1 MQIQTVRAVYS
12 GSVTRK
18 LTFTGI
24 KPVIVSGDMDAT
36 IIEFSIPSQYDGFN
50 RFIEWNVQIKDT
62 NGKYVYPLYEITDDR
77 FTVPHEITYFG
88 NGKEASFSLILTNGD
103 VVEKSIP
110 LTVPVIWASDA
121 LELHDGDDFKKIF
134 NAFVSA
140 IYHTGEFTDE
150 TYSPSTIE
158 FTTVTGSKYIL
169 NIPLPYL
176 DENHKIMWRFIPEI
190 PIEKIEGLNEALAEL
205 SGAIMTETS
214 ERKAAD
220 TEIAQNLT
228 AEIGRAK
235 SEEKTIADNLA
246 AEVNRAITAEQTIS
260 DNLTAEVDRATASEQ
275 AIADDLTAEVNRAK
289 GAEQTNA
296 AAIANEVTRAK
307 AEENRLNT
315 ALTDET
321 TERKN
326 ADTALTERISTEEST
341 RESADNT
348 LQDNID
354 AEATARASAD
364 ASLRTDLNAEITAR
378 TDKDA
383 ELSGAIT
390 TETSERKS
398 ADSTL
403 QSNIDNEAST
413 RASADST
420 LQSNI
425 DSEESARIAGDN
437 ALQTNIN
444 NEASARA
451 SADSTLQSNIDAE
464 ESARIAGDNAL
475 QTSKQDTIISRVLT
489 IPQTGWTDKV
499 QVLTVSGLTEEHRI
513 IMTYELSSSYIAT
526 LANVQIQS
534 HTGGSITFV
543 CDDTPTGDV
552 LVDITVY

>member
-205 SGAIMTETS
+205 SGAITTEAN
-214 ERKAAD
+214 ERQAAD
-220 TEIAQNLT
+220 DVL
-228 AEIGRAK
+228 
-235 SEEKTIADNLA
+235 
-246 AEVNRAITAEQTIS
+246 
-260 DNLTAEVDRATASEQ
+260 
-275 AIADDLTAEVNRAK
+275 
-289 GAEQTNA
+289 QTN
-296 AAIANEVTRAK
+296 INNEASARASADSTLQSNID
-307 AEENRLNT
+307 AEES
-315 ALTDET
+315 A
-321 TERKN
+321 RKT
-326 ADTALTERISTEEST
+326 ADTALAERIATEEST

-354 AEATARASAD
+354 AEATARESAD

-390 TETSERKS
+390 TESNERKS

-420 LQSNI
+420 LQSSI
-425 DSEESARIAGDN
+425 DSEESARKTADN
-437 ALQTNIN
+437 TLQTNIN

-499 QVLTVSGLTEEHRI
+499 QVLAVTGLTEEHRI

>member
-36 IIEFSIPSQYDGFN
+36 IIEFSIPSQYDGFK
-50 RFIEWNVQIKDT
+50 RYIEWNVQIKDT

-140 IYHTGEFTDE
+140 IYRTGEFTDE

-158 FTTVTGSKYIL
+158 FTTVSGSKYIL

-176 DENHKIMWRFIPEI
+176 DEDHKIAWRFIPEI
-190 PIEKIEGLNEALAEL
+190 PIEKIDGLNEAL
-205 SGAIMTETS
+205 
-214 ERKAAD
+214 
-220 TEIAQNLT
+220 
-228 AEIGRAK
+228 
-235 SEEKTIADNLA
+235 
-246 AEVNRAITAEQTIS
+246 
-260 DNLTAEVDRATASEQ
+260 
-275 AIADDLTAEVNRAK
+275 
-289 GAEQTNA
+289 
-296 AAIANEVTRAK
+296 
-307 AEENRLNT
+307 
-315 ALTDET
+315 
-321 TERKN
+321 
-326 ADTALTERISTEEST
+326 
-341 RESADNT
+341 
-348 LQDNID
+348 
-354 AEATARASAD
+354 
-364 ASLRTDLNAEITAR
+364 
-378 TDKDA
+378 A

-390 TETSERKS
+390 TETSERKA
-398 ADSTL
+398 ADTTL
-403 QSNIDNEAST
+403 QTNINNEAST

-425 DSEESARIAGDN
+425 DSEESARKTADN
-437 ALQTNIN
+437 VLQTNIN

-499 QVLTVSGLTEEHRI
+499 QVLAVTGLTEEHRI

>member
-36 IIEFSIPSQYDGFN
+36 IIEFSIPSQYDGFK
-50 RFIEWNVQIKDT
+50 RYIEWNVQIKDT

-88 NGKEASFSLILTNGD
+88 NGKEASFSLILTNWD

-121 LELHDGDDFKKIF
+121 LELHDGDFKKISS
-134 NAFVSA
+134 AFVSA

-158 FTTVTGSKYIL
+158 FTTVSGSKYIL

-176 DENHKIMWRFIPEI
+176 DEDHKIAWRFIPEI
-190 PIEKIEGLNEALAEL
+190 PIEKIDGLNEAL
-205 SGAIMTETS
+205 T
-214 ERKAAD
+214 
-220 TEIAQNLT
+220 
-228 AEIGRAK
+228 
-235 SEEKTIADNLA
+235 
-246 AEVNRAITAEQTIS
+246 
-260 DNLTAEVDRATASEQ
+260 
-275 AIADDLTAEVNRAK
+275 
-289 GAEQTNA
+289 
-296 AAIANEVTRAK
+296 
-307 AEENRLNT
+307 
-315 ALTDET
+315 
-321 TERKN
+321 
-326 ADTALTERISTEEST
+326 
-341 RESADNT
+341 
-348 LQDNID
+348 
-354 AEATARASAD
+354 
-364 ASLRTDLNAEITAR
+364 
-378 TDKDA
+378 

-390 TETSERKS
+390 TEANERKA
-398 ADSTL
+398 ADTTL
-403 QSNIDNEAST
+403 QTNINNEAST

-437 ALQTNIN
+437 TLQTNIN

>member
-1 MQIQTVRAVYS
+1 MQIQRVRAVYS

-36 IIEFSIPSQYDGFN
+36 IIEFSIPSQYDEFK
-50 RFIEWNVQIKDT
+50 RYIEWNVQIKDT

-150 TYSPSTIE
+150 SYSPSTIE
-158 FTTVTGSKYIL
+158 FTTVAGSKYIL

-176 DENHKIMWRFIPEI
+176 DENHKIAWRFIPEI
-190 PIEKIEGLNEALAEL
+190 PIEKIDGLNEALAEL
-205 SGAIMTETS
+205 SGAITTETN

-235 SEEKTIADNLA
+235 SEEKTIADNLT

-260 DNLTAEVDRATASEQ
+260 DNLTAEVD
-275 AIADDLTAEVNRAK
+275 RAK

-321 TERKN
+321 TERKTV
-326 ADTALTERISTEEST
+326 DTALTERIATEEST

-378 TDKDA
+378 TDGDA

-390 TETSERKS
+390 TETNERKS

-425 DSEESARIAGDN
+425 DSEESARKTADN
-437 ALQTNIN
+437 TLQTNIN

-499 QVLTVSGLTEEHRI
+499 QVLTVTGLTEEHRI

-534 HTGGSITFV
+534 HTGGSIIFV

>member
-1 MQIQTVRAVYS
+1 
-12 GSVTRK
+12 
-18 LTFTGI
+18 
-24 KPVIVSGDMDAT
+24 MDAT
-36 IIEFSIPSQYDGFN
+36 IIEFSIPSQYDGFK
-50 RFIEWNVQIKDT
+50 RYIEWNVQIKDT
-62 NGKYVYPLYEITDDR
+62 NGKYVYPLYEITDDK

-150 TYSPSTIE
+150 SYSPSTIE
-158 FTTVTGSKYIL
+158 FTTVSGSKYIL

-176 DENHKIMWRFIPEI
+176 DENHKIAWRFIPEI
-190 PIEKIEGLNEALAEL
+190 PIEKIDGLNEAL
-205 SGAIMTETS
+205 T
-214 ERKAAD
+214 
-220 TEIAQNLT
+220 
-228 AEIGRAK
+228 
-235 SEEKTIADNLA
+235 
-246 AEVNRAITAEQTIS
+246 
-260 DNLTAEVDRATASEQ
+260 
-275 AIADDLTAEVNRAK
+275 
-289 GAEQTNA
+289 
-296 AAIANEVTRAK
+296 
-307 AEENRLNT
+307 
-315 ALTDET
+315 
-321 TERKN
+321 
-326 ADTALTERISTEEST
+326 
-341 RESADNT
+341 
-348 LQDNID
+348 
-354 AEATARASAD
+354 
-364 ASLRTDLNAEITAR
+364 
-378 TDKDA
+378 

-390 TETSERKS
+390 TETSERKT

-425 DSEESARIAGDN
+425 DSEESARITGDN
-437 ALQTNIN
+437 TLQTNIN

-475 QTSKQDTIISRVLT
+475 QTSKQDTIISRILT

>member
-1 MQIQTVRAVYS
+1 
-12 GSVTRK
+12 
-18 LTFTGI
+18 
-24 KPVIVSGDMDAT
+24 MDAT
-36 IIEFSIPSQYDGFN
+36 IIEFSIPSQYDGFK
-50 RFIEWNVQIKDT
+50 RYIEWNVQIKDT

-176 DENHKIMWRFIPEI
+176 DEDHKIAWRFIPEI
-190 PIEKIEGLNEALAEL
+190 PIEKIDGLNEALTEL
-205 SGAIMTETS
+205 SGAITTETS

-220 TEIAQNLT
+220 NTL
-228 AEIGRAK
+228 
-235 SEEKTIADNLA
+235 
-246 AEVNRAITAEQTIS
+246 
-260 DNLTAEVDRATASEQ
+260 
-275 AIADDLTAEVNRAK
+275 
-289 GAEQTNA
+289 QTN
-296 AAIANEVTRAK
+296 INNEASARASADSTLQSNID
-307 AEENRLNT
+307 AEESARK
-315 ALTDET
+315 
-321 TERKN
+321 TE
-326 ADTALTERISTEEST
+326 DTALTERISTEEST

-390 TETSERKS
+390 TEANERKA
-398 ADSTL
+398 ADTTL
-403 QSNIDNEAST
+403 QTNINNEAST

-420 LQSNI
+420 LQSSI

-437 ALQTNIN
+437 TLQTNIN

-451 SADSTLQSNIDAE
+451 SADSALQSNIDAE

>member
-1 MQIQTVRAVYS
+1 MQIQTVRAIYS

-24 KPVIVSGDMDAT
+24 NPVIVSGDMDAT
-36 IIEFSIPSQYDGFN
+36 IIEFSIPSQYDGFK
-50 RFIEWNVQIKDT
+50 RYIEWNVQIKDT
-62 NGKYVYPLYEITDDR
+62 NGKYVYPLYEITDDK

-150 TYSPSTIE
+150 SYSPSTIE
-158 FTTVTGSKYIL
+158 FTTVSGSKYIL

-176 DENHKIMWRFIPEI
+176 DEDHKIAWRFIPEI
-190 PIEKIEGLNEALAEL
+190 PIEKIDGLNEALTEL
-205 SGAIMTETS
+205 SGAITTEAN
-214 ERKAAD
+214 ERQAAD
-220 TEIAQNLT
+220 DVLQTNIDNEASTRASADSTLQSNID
-228 AEIGRAK
+228 AEESAR
-235 SEEKTIADNLA
+235 KTADNTL
-246 AEVNRAITAEQTIS
+246 
-260 DNLTAEVDRATASEQ
+260 
-275 AIADDLTAEVNRAK
+275 
-289 GAEQTNA
+289 QTN
-296 AAIANEVTRAK
+296 IDNEASARASADSTLQSNID
-307 AEENRLNT
+307 AEESARK
-315 ALTDET
+315 
-321 TERKN
+321 TE
-326 ADTALTERISTEEST
+326 DTALAERIATEESA

-354 AEATARASAD
+354 AEATARESAD

-378 TDKDA
+378 TDGDA

-390 TETSERKS
+390 TESNERKS

-425 DSEESARIAGDN
+425 DAEESARKTADN
-437 ALQTNIN
+437 TLQTNID

-499 QVLTVSGLTEEHRI
+499 QVLAVTGLTEEHRI

>member
-62 NGKYVYPLYEITDDR
+62 NGKYVYPLYEITDDK

-158 FTTVTGSKYIL
+158 FTTAAGSKYIL

-176 DENHKIMWRFIPEI
+176 DENHKIMWKFIPEI
-190 PIEKIEGLNEALAEL
+190 PIEKVDGLNEVLTEL
-205 SGAIMTETS
+205 SGAITTEAN
-214 ERKAAD
+214 ERQAAD
-220 TEIAQNLT
+220 DVL
-228 AEIGRAK
+228 
-235 SEEKTIADNLA
+235 
-246 AEVNRAITAEQTIS
+246 
-260 DNLTAEVDRATASEQ
+260 
-275 AIADDLTAEVNRAK
+275 
-289 GAEQTNA
+289 QTN
-296 AAIANEVTRAK
+296 INNEA
-307 AEENRLNT
+307 
-315 ALTDET
+315 
-321 TERKN
+321 
-326 ADTALTERISTEEST
+326 S
-341 RESADNT
+341 
-348 LQDNID
+348 
-354 AEATARASAD
+354 ARASAD
-364 ASLRTDLNAEITAR
+364 SSLRTDLNAEITAR
-378 TDKDA
+378 TDGDA

-390 TETSERKS
+390 TETNERK
-398 ADSTL
+398 T
-403 QSNIDNEAST
+403 
-413 RASADST
+413 ADST

-437 ALQTNIN
+437 TLQTNIN

-499 QVLTVSGLTEEHRI
+499 QVLAVTGLMEKHRI

>member
-1 MQIQTVRAVYS
+1 MQIQRVRAVYS

-62 NGKYVYPLYEITDDR
+62 NGKYVYPLYEITDDK

-158 FTTVTGSKYIL
+158 FTTAAGSKYIL

-176 DENHKIMWRFIPEI
+176 DENHKIMWKFIPEI
-190 PIEKIEGLNEALAEL
+190 PIEKVDGLNEVLTEL
-205 SGAIMTETS
+205 SGAITTETN
-214 ERKAAD
+214 ERQAAD
-220 TEIAQNLT
+220 DTLQSNID
-228 AEIGRAK
+228 
-235 SEEKTIADNLA
+235 SEESARKTADNTL
-246 AEVNRAITAEQTIS
+246 
-260 DNLTAEVDRATASEQ
+260 
-275 AIADDLTAEVNRAK
+275 
-289 GAEQTNA
+289 QTN
-296 AAIANEVTRAK
+296 IDNEASARASADSALQSNID
-307 AEENRLNT
+307 AEESARKT
-315 ALTDET
+315 ADI
-321 TERKN
+321 
-326 ADTALTERISTEEST
+326 ALTERIATEEST

-354 AEATARASAD
+354 AEATARESAD

-378 TDKDA
+378 TD
-383 ELSGAIT
+383 
-390 TETSERKS
+390 
-398 ADSTL
+398 
-403 QSNIDNEAST
+403 
-413 RASADST
+413 
-420 LQSNI
+420 
-425 DSEESARIAGDN
+425 
-437 ALQTNIN
+437 
-444 NEASARA
+444 
-451 SADSTLQSNIDAE
+451 
-464 ESARIAGDNAL
+464 GDNAL

-489 IPQTGWTDKV
+489 IPQTGWTNKV
-499 QVLTVSGLTEEHRI
+499 QVLAVNGLTEEHRI

-552 LVDITVY
+552 LVNITVY

>member
-36 IIEFSIPSQYDGFN
+36 IIEFSIPSQYDGFK

-88 NGKEASFSLILTNGD
+88 NGKEASFSIILTNGD

-121 LELHDGDDFKKIF
+121 FELHDGDDYKKIF

-150 TYSPSTIE
+150 SYSPSTIE
-158 FTTVTGSKYIL
+158 FTTVFGSKYIL

-176 DENHKIMWRFIPEI
+176 DENHKIMWRFIPEL
-190 PIEKIEGLNEALAEL
+190 PIEMIKGLNEALTNL
-205 SGAIMTETS
+205 SGAITTETD
-214 ERKAAD
+214 ERKTAD
-220 TEIAQNLT
+220 
-228 AEIGRAK
+228 R
-235 SEEKTIADNLA
+235 
-246 AEVNRAITAEQTIS
+246 
-260 DNLTAEVDRATASEQ
+260 
-275 AIADDLTAEVNRAK
+275 
-289 GAEQTNA
+289 
-296 AAIANEVTRAK
+296 
-307 AEENRLNT
+307 
-315 ALTDET
+315 
-321 TERKN
+321 
-326 ADTALTERISTEEST
+326 
-341 RESADNT
+341 T

-354 AEATARASAD
+354 AEASTRASAD
-364 ASLRTDLNAEITAR
+364 ASLRTDLDAEITAR
-378 TDKDA
+378 TDGDA
-383 ELSGAIT
+383 ELSGTIT
-390 TETSERKS
+390 TETSERKA

-403 QSNIDNEAST
+403 QTNIDNEAST
-413 RASADST
+413 RASADSA

-425 DSEESARIAGDN
+425 DAEESARKTADN
-437 ALQTNIN
+437 TLQTNIN

-451 SADSTLQSNIDAE
+451 SADSALQSNIDAE

-499 QVLTVSGLTEEHRI
+499 QVLAVSGLTEEHRI
-513 IMTYELSSSYIAT
+513 LMTYELSSSYIAT

-534 HTGGSITFV
+534 HTGESITFV

>member
-36 IIEFSIPSQYDGFN
+36 IIEFSIPSQYDGFK
-50 RFIEWNVQIKDT
+50 RYIEWNVQIKDT

-150 TYSPSTIE
+150 SYSPSTIE
-158 FTTVTGSKYIL
+158 FTTVSGSKYIL

-176 DENHKIMWRFIPEI
+176 DEDHKIAWRFIPEI
-190 PIEKIEGLNEALAEL
+190 PIEKIDGLNEALAEL
-205 SGAIMTETS
+205 SGAITTE
-214 ERKAAD
+214 
-220 TEIAQNLT
+220 
-228 AEIGRAK
+228 
-235 SEEKTIADNLA
+235 
-246 AEVNRAITAEQTIS
+246 
-260 DNLTAEVDRATASEQ
+260 
-275 AIADDLTAEVNRAK
+275 
-289 GAEQTNA
+289 
-296 AAIANEVTRAK
+296 ANERQA
-307 AEENRLNT
+307 
-315 ALTDET
+315 
-321 TERKN
+321 
-326 ADTALTERISTEEST
+326 
-341 RESADNT
+341 ADNT
-348 LQDNID
+348 
-354 AEATARASAD
+354 
-364 ASLRTDLNAEITAR
+364 
-378 TDKDA
+378 
-383 ELSGAIT
+383 
-390 TETSERKS
+390 
-398 ADSTL
+398 
-403 QSNIDNEAST
+403 
-413 RASADST
+413 
-420 LQSNI
+420 
-425 DSEESARIAGDN
+425 
-437 ALQTNIN
+437 LQTNIN

-499 QVLTVSGLTEEHRI
+499 QVLAVSGLTEEHRI

>member
-1 MQIQTVRAVYS
+1 MQIQRVRAVYS

-150 TYSPSTIE
+150 SYSPSTIE
-158 FTTVTGSKYIL
+158 FTTAAGSKYIL

-176 DENHKIMWRFIPEI
+176 DENHKIMWKFIPEI
-190 PIEKIEGLNEALAEL
+190 PIEKVDGLNEV
-205 SGAIMTETS
+205 
-214 ERKAAD
+214 
-220 TEIAQNLT
+220 LT
-228 AEIGRAK
+228 
-235 SEEKTIADNLA
+235 
-246 AEVNRAITAEQTIS
+246 
-260 DNLTAEVDRATASEQ
+260 
-275 AIADDLTAEVNRAK
+275 
-289 GAEQTNA
+289 
-296 AAIANEVTRAK
+296 
-307 AEENRLNT
+307 
-315 ALTDET
+315 
-321 TERKN
+321 
-326 ADTALTERISTEEST
+326 
-341 RESADNT
+341 
-348 LQDNID
+348 
-354 AEATARASAD
+354 
-364 ASLRTDLNAEITAR
+364 
-378 TDKDA
+378 

-390 TETSERKS
+390 TETSERKA
-398 ADSTL
+398 AD
-403 QSNIDNEAST
+403 D
-413 RASADST
+413 T

-425 DSEESARIAGDN
+425 DSEESARITGDN
-437 ALQTNIN
+437 TLQTNIN

-499 QVLTVSGLTEEHRI
+499 QVLAVTGLTEEHRI

>member
-12 GSVTRK
+12 GSATRK

-36 IIEFSIPSQYDGFN
+36 IIEFSIPSQYDGFK
-50 RFIEWNVQIKDT
+50 RYIEWNVQIKDT

-150 TYSPSTIE
+150 SYSPSTIE
-158 FTTVTGSKYIL
+158 FTTVFGSKYIL

-176 DENHKIMWRFIPEI
+176 DEDHKIAWSFIPEI
-190 PIEKIEGLNEALAEL
+190 PIEKIDGLNEAL
-205 SGAIMTETS
+205 T
-214 ERKAAD
+214 
-220 TEIAQNLT
+220 
-228 AEIGRAK
+228 
-235 SEEKTIADNLA
+235 
-246 AEVNRAITAEQTIS
+246 
-260 DNLTAEVDRATASEQ
+260 
-275 AIADDLTAEVNRAK
+275 
-289 GAEQTNA
+289 
-296 AAIANEVTRAK
+296 
-307 AEENRLNT
+307 
-315 ALTDET
+315 
-321 TERKN
+321 
-326 ADTALTERISTEEST
+326 
-341 RESADNT
+341 
-348 LQDNID
+348 
-354 AEATARASAD
+354 
-364 ASLRTDLNAEITAR
+364 
-378 TDKDA
+378 

-390 TETSERKS
+390 TEANERQA
-398 ADSTL
+398 ADNT
-403 QSNIDNEAST
+403 
-413 RASADST
+413 
-420 LQSNI
+420 
-425 DSEESARIAGDN
+425 
-437 ALQTNIN
+437 LQTNIN

-499 QVLTVSGLTEEHRI
+499 QVLAVTGLTEEHRI